1 MAAIVFS
8 VQLPLRVVAKVV
20 QVMVSQISTQ
30 VQVDLVEVV
39 DPGRTREWEPVGY
52 PDRVTVVVMA
62 RVIPVG
68 ALVEPVVEQ
77 GG

>member
-1 MAAIVFS
+1 
-8 VQLPLRVVAKVV
+8 VVDAVE
-20 QVMVSQISTQ
+20 QVMAKPQ

-39 DPGRTREWEPVGY
+39 DPGRHRGREPVGY

-62 RVIPVG
+62 RVAQV
-68 ALVEPVVEQ
+68 AVVVEPVVEQ